1 MTTTLNL
8 DYIICIHIKN
18 FSLFLYTIMKD
29 KKLQR
34 IEEVISP
41 WDANQL
47 LRTCYLKKTWMITDK
62 EFEDYI
68 NHIRPYAFE
77 NWYTEEDLQKCI
89 KVWDELAEHIEGLTI
104 NK

>member
-1 MTTTLNL
+1 
-8 DYIICIHIKN
+8 
-18 FSLFLYTIMKD
+18 MKD

-89 KVWDELAEHIEGLTI
+89 KVWDELAEHVEGLTI